1 MGGKLGFPIAT
12 TAAQQ
17 CDPRKQQQLLGGGV
31 PRPQPTSAN
40 PKQAAVWWA
49 QPGAGFIWGCSQGGE
64 ELSGVGLAGR
74 GAAGGAIGGQRAAR
88 QLIGGVVLWGCCS
101 QHGTKG

>member
-40 PKQAAVWWA
+40 PKQAAVRWA